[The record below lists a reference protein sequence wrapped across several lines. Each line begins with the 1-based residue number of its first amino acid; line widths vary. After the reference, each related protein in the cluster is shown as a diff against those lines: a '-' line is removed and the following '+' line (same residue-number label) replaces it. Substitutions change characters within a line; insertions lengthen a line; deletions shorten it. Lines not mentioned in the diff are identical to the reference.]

1 MSFEHTPAEHIDNL
15 FTAFTSLPA
24 CKTRSQSFVNWIE
37 PIKNQSHSAIA
48 WSKMDLMF
56 VYIKCNDEV
65 SLLVLEQDW
74 WKSFYRPNRFAK
86 SSNFSEQPVRS
97 LNLSTDAKQTIKENL
112 TLYRFC
118 CERIVVCE
126 KTRPKKQP
134 QVFQK
139 SVPWMVWIAKR
150 ITFAI
155 QFFSWTNLKFF
166 NVWLLDYSA

>member
-97 LNLSTDAKQTIKENL
+97 LNLFLLWKDSCLWKNSAKKATSSFSKIRALNGLNSKM
-112 TLYRFC
+112 YYIC
-118 CERIVVCE
+118 HPI
-126 KTRPKKQP
+126 
-134 QVFQK
+134 
-139 SVPWMVWIAKR
+139 
-150 ITFAI
+150 
-155 QFFSWTNLKFF
+155 FFMNKLE